1 MPPTI
6 RWTLQ
11 RPPKGKWNDTA
22 TPQSIALSFQPI
34 FSLRRCLN
42 GRHAKRTKHRSIS
55 SFCQQS
61 LRQSFNA
68 LSSSRFT
75 SLVKVVRLDEI
86 RVLFIF
92 AIKVITMTRDMRIQH
107 TTTQGEYC
115 RVRKVTM
122 LKTSEEVKR
131 ARIRK
136 IYLHK
141 VLDCHT
147 TK

>member
-1 MPPTI
+1 MTQ
-6 RWTLQ
+6 LLHKALLSLFNQ
-11 RPPKGKWNDTA
+11 SSHSVDASMGDT
-22 TPQSIALSFQPI
+22 QSARSTEVLALSANKVCDNLLMLYHLP
-34 FSLRRCLN
+34 
-42 GRHAKRTKHRSIS
+42 
-55 SFCQQS
+55 
-61 LRQSFNA
+61 
-68 LSSSRFT
+68 RFT
-75 SLVKVVRLDEI
+75 NLVKVVRLDEI

-92 AIKVITMTRDMRIQH
+92 AIKAMTMTRDMRNQH